1 VCDHAGALIAA
12 AISSIGVRFGSG
24 ARRSFQHWFE
34 GESSLLD
41 GGLGLNA
48 HGHRN
53 ATTSITGRLVK
64 GSMWL
69 SLSRVIVNGLAT
81 LSTFVLAWYLA
92 PSDFGLVALATTML
106 LIVDTVTQLSLS
118 EALIRHSA
126 PDRSHFSAA
135 WTLNATRGL
144 LLALLF
150 AACAYPASVLFE
162 EPRLSGVMLA
172 LGVSVLLG
180 GLTNPRRIMLQR
192 DLIFWQ
198 EFVLAVSQKFTGFVA
213 AVAIAMIYHSY
224 WALVIGTLVSQ
235 ATNVIVSYL
244 VLPFRPSITFRHMKE
259 FFSFSAWLTA
269 GQIVNTLNWRF
280 DYLLVGKM
288 LGGTSLGYYSVGSN
302 LAMMPTREAT
312 APLTQTIYPGFSSI
326 RDDPTR
332 LATAYQRVQA
342 LVAAVALPAGIG
354 VAVVADPLIRLTLGE
369 KWVPIIFI
377 IQSLASVF
385 ALQTLGSLVQPLG
398 MAKGETRLLFIRDA
412 QMLCVRVP
420 VMIAGLLLGGLQGVV
435 IGRVFT
441 GLFSAFVNM
450 ILVKRFIGVTVL
462 KQLSANVRALA
473 SIVVM
478 AAGVSLA
485 LSHMAQTDDKFAL
498 ATQLAALAGLGAFLY
513 CGTSFMLWTLMKR
526 PAGPETEVWQ
536 ILGKVL
542 SKVRPA

>member
-1 VCDHAGALIAA
+1 M
-12 AISSIGVRFGSG
+12 
-24 ARRSFQHWFE
+24 
-34 GESSLLD
+34 
-41 GGLGLNA
+41 
-48 HGHRN
+48 
-53 ATTSITGRLVK
+53 TSITGRLIK

-69 SLSRVIVNGLAT
+69 SLSRAIVNVLAT

-106 LIVDTVTQLSLS
+106 LIVETVTQLSLS
-118 EALIRHSA
+118 EALIRHHA
-126 PDRSHFSAA
+126 PDKSHFSAA
-135 WTLNATRGL
+135 WTLNAARGL
-144 LLALLF
+144 LLCALF

-162 EPRLSGVMLA
+162 EPRLYGVMLA
-172 LGVSVLLG
+172 LGFSILLG
-180 GLTNPRRIMLQR
+180 GLTNPRRIMFQR

-213 AVAIAMIYHSY
+213 AVAIAMIYQSY

-244 VLPFRPSITFRHMKE
+244 VLPFRPRITFRHMRE

-288 LGGTSLGYYSVGSN
+288 LGAPALGYYSVGSN

-312 APLTQTIYPGFSSI
+312 MPLTQTIYPGFSSI
-326 RDDPTR
+326 RDDPPR
-332 LATAYQRVQA
+332 LAAAYQRAQA

-354 VAVVADPLIRLTLGE
+354 VAVIADPLVRLALGE
-369 KWVPIIFI
+369 KWLPVIFI
-377 IQSLASVF
+377 IQALASVY

-398 MAKGETRLLFIRDA
+398 MAKGETRLLFIRDT
-412 QMLCVRVP
+412 QMLFVRVP
-420 VMIAGLLLGGLQGVV
+420 VIIAGLMLAGLPGVI

-441 GLFSAFVNM
+441 GLLGALVNM
-450 ILVKRFIGVTVL
+450 ILVRRLIGVTVL
-462 KQLSANVRALA
+462 KQFFANMRSLTSVA
-473 SIVVM
+473 VM

-485 LSHMAQTDDKFAL
+485 QRFLPDTADNAMLAL
-498 ATQLAALAGLGAFLY
+498 HLASLVSLGGLLY
-513 CGTSFMLWTLMKR
+513 CGSSLLLWISMKR
-526 PAGPETEVWQ
+526 PAGPETEVLQ
-536 ILGKVL
+536 ILGKIL

>member
-1 VCDHAGALIAA
+1 MTNI
-12 AISSIGVRFGSG
+12 
-24 ARRSFQHWFE
+24 
-34 GESSLLD
+34 
-41 GGLGLNA
+41 
-48 HGHRN
+48 
-53 ATTSITGRLVK
+53 TTRLVK

-69 SLSRVIVNGLAT
+69 GLSRAIVNGLAT

-92 PSDFGLVALATTML
+92 PADFGLVALAMTML
-106 LIVDTVTQLSLS
+106 LIVDTVTQISLT

-126 PDRSHFSAA
+126 PDESHFSAA

-144 LLALLF
+144 LLCLFF

-162 EPRLSGVMLA
+162 EPRLTNVMLA
-172 LGVSVLLG
+172 LGFSMLLG
-180 GLTNPRRIMLQR
+180 GLINPRRIMLQR

-224 WALVIGTLVSQ
+224 WALVAGTLVSQ
-235 ATNVIVSYL
+235 ATNVVVSYL
-244 VLPFRPSITFRHMKE
+244 VLPFRPRITFQHMRE

-288 LGGTSLGYYSVGSN
+288 LGGTALGYYSVGSN

-326 RDDPTR
+326 RDDPER
-332 LATAYQRVQA
+332 LAAAYQRVQA

-354 VAVVADPLIRLTLGE
+354 VAVVADPLVRLALGE
-369 KWVPIIFI
+369 KWTPIIFI

-420 VMIAGLLLGGLQGVV
+420 IMIAGLMLAGLQGVI

-450 ILVKRFIGVTVL
+450 LLVRRFTGVTVL
-462 KQLSANVRALA
+462 KQLSANVRSLT

-478 AAGVSLA
+478 AAGVTLASSHLTYTTDKSTLA
-485 LSHMAQTDDKFAL
+485 L
-498 ATQLAALAGLGAFLY
+498 QLGILTALGAFLY
-513 CGTSFMLWTLMKR
+513 CGSSFLLWMAMKR
-526 PAGPETEVWQ
+526 PAGPETEIQ
-536 ILGKVL
+536 RILGKIL